1 MPRAFT
7 YRCFFALGMILFS
20 TGALFGQKVWRTTVP
35 FTYLIDYSQGQV
47 NNPAYIKKIAAAPPT
62 LMNVGEDDPFS
73 SVFGTKDVYG
83 GPQGTRSALI
93 TAQQAQERIVTLTHF
108 VSAMHRAGVKWVIPY
123 INNEAV
129 LGDAIKGTGFWE
141 FFDHWNRFQKF
152 GFGPKPSKNIVTA
165 EMFTG
170 WPSPQYL
177 KKRGNP
183 NYPYKR
189 YHMSVNNPIWRRFLM
204 AVTLNIARTGMD
216 GVFVDEMNLQDYSHY
231 SQEDF
236 RKYIATKYAAA
247 ERLKRFGTRDISSLH
262 LGYPGDGALWY
273 DTQAFWSYS
282 NGRFLSA
289 IRNEGRT
296 VNPNFFV
303 VANLGPFADLAG
315 VRSRVDS
322 GKDPADWAPYT
333 RLIMF
338 EEMQQPGEM
347 GSHTFID
354 NILQY
359 KIAFGLGFRAGT
371 LLYYAQDTPGIELSM
386 AQAAAGG
393 GGAFIQG
400 GYREPEA
407 RNTYRKFFKK
417 HPDLFSGYRS
427 DASVAVVFDY
437 GQMYWDNFK
446 NLFDTYVLSQYL
458 SNHHILYDVIPTKQI
473 KAAQLL
479 SRYHVVITPNLSY
492 LSGDALK
499 QLREF
504 AAGGGTWI
512 EIGQSGKFDDSGVL
526 RPRVQNL
533 FIDERAGNGFR
544 IRVRRVENVVHI
556 PRFALYLLR
565 ENQVNS
571 LSETVKLYNST
582 RVPEYPYP
590 PPPKHW
596 DDLQGLIKEKAGQSL
611 SVISSSKLP
620 GLRCN
625 AWQKTVDGT
634 KVITMHFVN
643 YYTPIPKKAGFA
655 GGEYDLGGPASEYA
669 PKILK
674 EVHVTMPL
682 PPGTVESVTAFSPDS
697 EKAAPLAYI
706 ASKGRMTFTLPPIRI
721 YEIVRIELR

>member
-1 MPRAFT
+1 MPGSLRNQ
-7 YRCFFALGMILFS
+7 CFL
-20 TGALFGQKVWRTTVP
+20 ALFLILLAAPVLPAQKTWRTTVP

-62 LMNVGEDDPFS
+62 LMDVGEDDPFS

-93 TAQQAQERIVTLTHF
+93 TAQQAQERIVTLKHF
-108 VSAMHRAGVKWVIPY
+108 VSTMHRAGVKWVIPY

-141 FFDHWNRFQKF
+141 FFDHWDRFQRF
-152 GFGPKPSKNIVTA
+152 GFGPKPSKDIVTA
-165 EMFTG
+165 EMFAG
-170 WPSPQYL
+170 WPRPQYL
-177 KKRGNP
+177 KKKGNP

-189 YHMSVNNPIWRRFLM
+189 YHMSVNNPMWRRFLM

-216 GVFVDEMNLQDYSHY
+216 GVFVDEMNLQDYSRY

-236 RKYIATKYAAA
+236 RKYIAKKYATAV
-247 ERLKRFGTRDISSLH
+247 RLKRFGTSDVSALH
-262 LGYPGDGALWY
+262 MGYPGDGALWY

-282 NGRFLSA
+282 NGRFLRA

-303 VANLGPFADLAG
+303 VANLGPFAHLAG
-315 VRSRVDS
+315 VRSRVES

-347 GSHTFID
+347 GPHTFID

-359 KIAFGLGFRAGT
+359 KIAFGLGFSAGT
-371 LLYYAQDTPGIELSM
+371 LLYYAQDAPGIELSM

-400 GYREPEA
+400 GYREPDA
-407 RNTYRKFFKK
+407 RNTYRKFFEE
-417 HPDLFSGYRS
+417 HSDLFRGYRS

-446 NLFDTYVLSQYL
+446 NLFDTYILSQYL
-458 SNHHILYDVIPTKQI
+458 SNHHILYDVIPTEQI
-473 KAAQLL
+473 QATHLL
-479 SRYHVVITPNLSY
+479 SRYRVVITPNLSY
-492 LSGDALK
+492 LSGDALE
-499 QLREF
+499 QLSEF
-504 AAGGGTWI
+504 ASGGGSWI
-512 EIGQSGKFDDSGVL
+512 GIGKSGKFDDAGIL
-526 RPRVQNL
+526 RPRGQHL
-533 FIDERAGNGFR
+533 FINERVGKGSHT
-544 IRVRRVENVVHI
+544 RVRRVENVAHI
-556 PRFALYLLR
+556 PRFALYLLK
-565 ENQVNS
+565 ESQVNS
-571 LSETVKLYNST
+571 LPQTVKLYNST

-590 PPPKHW
+590 PPPEHW
-596 DDLQGLIKEKAGQSL
+596 ADLEGLIKEKTGHTL
-611 SVISSSKLP
+611 SVLSNSKLP

-625 AWQKTVDGT
+625 AWQKTFDGT

-643 YYTPIPKKAGFA
+643 YYTPIPKKASFA
-655 GGEYDLGGPASEYA
+655 GGKYDRGGPANEYA
-669 PKILK
+669 PKVLK
-674 EVHVTMPL
+674 EVHVKMPL

-697 EKAAPLAYI
+697 DKATQVPYI
-706 ASKGRMTFTLPPIRI
+706 ASKGRVTFTLPPIRI
-721 YEIVRIELR
+721 YEVVRIELR